1 MIKKILKKPFVKF
14 LLVGGL
20 NTVFGY
26 LMFAVIIYM
35 VKDLYLS
42 VILSNVI
49 AVIFNFNTYGRLV
62 FNSKDY
68 SRVFRFFSVYLLI
81 ISTQIIS
88 IKLLNHIGISN
99 TYIAAGI
106 VTLPVAVMSFLLMR
120 NFVFHKNTPP
130 HDVEQN
136 GAINQ
141 I

>member
-120 NFVFHKNTPP
+120 NFVFHKNYFFVLTS
-130 HDVEQN
+130 N
-136 GAINQ
+136 FN
-141 I
+141 